1 MAVSEAA
8 SPAENGPEPAPS
20 ILEKPYAS
28 EQPDLRLKIGPIR
41 IDPHAAIYA
50 TIMVMT
56 SFALVDEGP
65 ESLSDGPWLTL
76 LGATIA
82 PLFALA
88 SAHAFSD
95 ALDMQIREGHRLTMS
110 ERRHIAAK
118 NLQFMYVAIPP
129 IALLLFFVLID
140 MDASD
145 AVGFILL
152 FGIASL
158 FYWGVFAGK
167 KAGLGPWRRVSF
179 GIGYGVMGVIVL
191 LVELVLTH

>member
-1 MAVSEAA
+1 MSVT
-8 SPAENGPEPAPS
+8 EPLPQG
-20 ILEKPYAS
+20 ER
-28 EQPDLRLKIGPIR
+28 PDLRLKLGFVK

-95 ALDMQIREGHRLTMS
+95 ALDLQIREGHRLT
-110 ERRHIAAK
+110 RPDRLHIAAK

-129 IALLLFFVLID
+129 IVMLLIFVLLDI
-140 MDASD
+140 DASD
-145 AVGFILL
+145 AVGFIML

-179 GIGYGVMGVIVL
+179 GVGYGVMGVIVL
-191 LVELVLTH
+191 MVELILTH